1 MNYGSQLQLHVYYS
15 LISTYRTPLP
25 DQISSKIGWAPS
37 EDGFLP
43 VSNKMKDIL
52 RNTLVS
58 SGVGIDLNCTRMQKI
73 VQLTVLLT
81 FRCLELQ

>member
-1 MNYGSQLQLHVYYS
+1 MDHNSNYMYTILWLA
-15 LISTYRTPLP
+15 LIVPFS